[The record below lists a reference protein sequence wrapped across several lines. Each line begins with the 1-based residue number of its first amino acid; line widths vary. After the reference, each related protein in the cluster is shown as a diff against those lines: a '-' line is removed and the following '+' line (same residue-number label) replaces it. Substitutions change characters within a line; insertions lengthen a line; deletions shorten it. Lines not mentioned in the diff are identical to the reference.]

1 MKKHALGL
9 FAVVI
14 ALAFSAFTT
23 RVDYLYLV
31 YDGSGPE
38 NVSSNYVPQIG
49 QPIHVSG
56 SPIQALNWFRVVD
69 ADSDQQLDAAEFTD
83 VTNGFPHYDSD
94 SDGQLK
100 DEPADIVGQLDLK
113 NKP

>member
-1 MKKHALGL
+1 MKRNVLGM
-9 FAVVI
+9 FAVVF
-14 ALAFSAFTT
+14 ALVFSAFTT

-31 YDGSGPE
+31 YDGSGGE
-38 NVSSNYVPQIG
+38 NVSTNFVPQTN
-49 QPIHVSG
+49 QPIHISG

-100 DEPADIVGQLDLK
+100 DEAADIVGQLDLK